1 MSDTRW
7 LIGSVAKTSS
17 GLWHQILMVTEFKQV
32 LLLDRLFYLHDIQL
46 RRAGKSCIT
55 RLSGDQLT
63 LEIDRMCLQGFALA
77 QMESFSDEFPPDVV
91 AKVRLGMVEG
101 CHGLCSINSVNYS
114 VINIEFFVFCH

>member
-1 MSDTRW
+1 MSNTRW

-63 LEIDRMCLQGFALA
+63 LEIDRMCLQGFVLA

-91 AKVRLGMVEG
+91 AKVRLGMVKG
-101 CHGLCSINSVNYS
+101 CHGLCSINSV
-114 VINIEFFVFCH
+114 INIKFFVFCH